1 MKPQIS
7 YSSSSVRPPPPPYEI
22 EFYSQAYF
30 IQMKLIKL
38 LQSTNRKG
46 NVSVSCQDRQEW
58 FGTITNVGFI
68 GQGFLDSNPSS
79 LVRSFTFYLAK
90 KTLVCAGGG
99 GVFSDASLPRSS
111 FVSPAPNSS
120 SILMRVPPQEAPCL
134 GLASGTAP
142 KLAPAFK
149 QIHSSFLSG
158 GAEGGG
164 YYPRVE
170 MSSDLQMAPG
180 LVPSAPG
187 YRQPSPSLTSQP
199 GLKLDQLR
207 RIF

>member
-7 YSSSSVRPPPPPYEI
+7 YSSSSVRPPPQYEI

-30 IQMKLIKL
+30 IQMKLIKF
-38 LQSTNRKG
+38 LQSTNKKS

-99 GVFSDASLPRSS
+99 GVSSDASLPRSS

-120 SILMRVPPQEAPCL
+120 SILMRVPPQEGPL
-134 GLASGTAP
+134 PRIGFRNGPKIGSGL
-142 KLAPAFK
+142 
-149 QIHSSFLSG
+149 
-158 GAEGGG
+158 
-164 YYPRVE
+164 
-170 MSSDLQMAPG
+170 
-180 LVPSAPG
+180 
-187 YRQPSPSLTSQP
+187 
-199 GLKLDQLR
+199 
-207 RIF
+207 

>member
-1 MKPQIS
+1 MIQTPLL
-7 YSSSSVRPPPPPYEI
+7 SSDPSPFIWLRKRSCVLVVVVCSQMLHSLEVVLSAQPPIPLLSSCA
-22 EFYSQAYF
+22 F
-30 IQMKLIKL
+30 L
-38 LQSTNRKG
+38 L
-46 NVSVSCQDRQEW
+46 
-58 FGTITNVGFI
+58 
-68 GQGFLDSNPSS
+68 
-79 LVRSFTFYLAK
+79 K
-90 KTLVCAGGG
+90 K
-99 GVFSDASLPRSS
+99 
-111 FVSPAPNSS
+111 
-120 SILMRVPPQEAPCL
+120 APCL